1 MVSSA
6 ENADEALKVLEQ
18 RNDIG
23 YFSPAFKCQARSTEW
38 IWAAAV
44 LNHRRTDNI
53 KELLRRFSVQRQEML
68 FGIDE
73 LRSYVILDYLGHQ
86 ARHRTPGAGSEIHH
100 LFAARLAVERA
111 ARPGPAC
118 AARAPATF
126 VSSWRSAMGRQRR
139 LRRDGVPLRGAVG
152 IGDLVGEGHHEFVVL
167 HILERGRPRGVVDI
181 RFVRRVG

>member
-6 ENADEALKVLEQ
+6 ENANEALKVLEQ

-23 YFSPAFKCQARSTEW
+23 YFSPAFKRQARSTEW

-53 KELLRRFSVQRQEML
+53 KELLRRFSVQRL
-68 FGIDE
+68 IDE
-73 LRSYVILDYLGHQ
+73 LRSYVILDYLGHE
-86 ARHRTPGAGSEIHH
+86 ARHRTPGAGGEIHH

-126 VSSWRSAMGRQRR
+126 VSSRHGAPAPLTTRRRASSGRRRYRGSCRRRPPRVRRSPCPGARSAAWRRRHTLCAQGR
-139 LRRDGVPLRGAVG
+139 LGPAS
-152 IGDLVGEGHHEFVVL
+152 
-167 HILERGRPRGVVDI
+167 
-181 RFVRRVG
+181 